1 MITYITQQIPPTP
14 PPFWQ
19 IVLLA
24 VVLTALVV
32 GLDTAPPFLNRVYQQ
47 YRQGRWDAR
56 KARRQARNRTI
67 HTARG
72 GFPLRDYSDHEP
84 GEWVP
89 RREWALFRLR
99 AAGRGYRVSGR
110 GGT

>member
-1 MITYITQQIPPTP
+1 MINYITPQLAPTP

-32 GLDTAPPFLNRVYQQ
+32 CLDTAPACLNRLYQR

-56 KARRQARNRTI
+56 KARRQSMNRAI

-72 GFPLRDYSDHEP
+72 GFPVRDYQDHQP

-99 AAGRGYRVSGR
+99 CAGRGVRVSGGKR
-110 GGT
+110 